1 MIERRDLQREVQ
13 AALKRSPI
21 VSILGPRQCGKSTL
35 ARRIADRRAH
45 VFDLE
50 NPVDLARLTEPHT
63 ALSPLRGLVVIDE
76 VQLQPGLFP
85 LLRVLADR
93 RPLPARFLLLG
104 SASPDLVRTSSESL
118 AGRVAFVP
126 MGGFDLR
133 EVGVASL
140 RRLWLRGGFPRAF
153 LARGDEASRRW
164 RDDFILTFLERDIR
178 RFGVEVPAFALRR
191 LWMMLAHYH
200 GQTWNASELA
210 RSLGEAHTT
219 VKRHLD
225 ILSGA
230 LMVRQLQ
237 PWFENLGKRQVKA
250 PKVYVRDSGVL
261 HALLGLTTFADLESH
276 PKVGASWEGFVI
288 EQILRRTG
296 DRDAYF
302 WATPSGAELD
312 LLVFVRGRRIGFEVK
327 YADAPQADQ
336 VDGDRAAGS
345 RARSAC
351 WSSIPARRRTRFAR
365 TSTWW
370 RSALSTTNST
380 RCCRPG
386 GTAAIAE
393 TAGPCPDRS
402 SAVPARGAL
411 GEPPRPRHPWR
422 QPLRGDR
429 KGVR

>member
-1 MIERRDLQREVQ
+1 MLTRQIARHDLAREVRS
-13 AALKRSPI
+13 ALQRSPI

-35 ARRIADRRAH
+35 ARQIAGPRAH

-50 NPVDLARLTEPHT
+50 NPVHVARLSEPHT
-63 ALSPLRGLVVIDE
+63 ALSLLRGLVVIDE

-93 RPLPARFLLLG
+93 RPAPARFLLLG
-104 SASPDLVRTSSESL
+104 SASPDLIRDSVESL

-133 EVGVASL
+133 EVEPAAV

-153 LARGDEASRRW
+153 LAASEEASRRW
-164 RDDFILTFLERDIR
+164 REDFVLTFLERDIR
-178 RFGVEVPAFALRR
+178 KFGVEVPAMVLRR
-191 LWMMLAHYH
+191 LWTMLAHYH
-200 GQTWNASELA
+200 GQTWNGSELA

-250 PKVYVRDSGVL
+250 PKVFVRDSGIL
-261 HALLGLTTFADLESH
+261 HALLGLTTFAALESH
-276 PKVGASWEGFVI
+276 PKIGASWEGFVI

-296 DRDAYF
+296 DREAYF

-312 LLVFVRGRRIGFEVK
+312 LLVFVRGQRIGFEVK
-327 YADAPQADQ
+327 YSDAPRLTRSMAIAQQDLTLDQ
-336 VDGDRAAGS
+336 LLVIYPGSTSYPLREGVHVVSIRDLEGQLDRLLH
-345 RARSAC
+345 
-351 WSSIPARRRTRFAR
+351 ARRRAR
-365 TSTWW
+365 ATES
-370 RSALSTTNST
+370 
-380 RCCRPG
+380 
-386 GTAAIAE
+386 
-393 TAGPCPDRS
+393 
-402 SAVPARGAL
+402 
-411 GEPPRPRHPWR
+411 
-422 QPLRGDR
+422 
-429 KGVR
+429 